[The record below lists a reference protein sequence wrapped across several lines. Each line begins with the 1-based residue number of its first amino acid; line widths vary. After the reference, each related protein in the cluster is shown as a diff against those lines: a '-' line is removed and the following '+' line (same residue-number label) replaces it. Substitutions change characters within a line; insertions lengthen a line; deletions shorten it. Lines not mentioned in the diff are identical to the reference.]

1 MGTLNFTVGSY
12 AKSKGSGAATIM
24 STDVSTSDA
33 FTTTTTAANVEDA
46 SGDVIMAPGQV
57 IRVHADEAMW
67 ISFGGIPATVG
78 TGFYIPPYIP
88 LEWECATAG
97 LVSAIDVS

>member
-24 STDVSTSDA
+24 STDIITSDA
-33 FTTTTTAANVEDA
+33 FTTTTSATNVEDA
-46 SGDVIMAPGQV
+46 SGDIIMATGQV
-57 IRVHADEAMW
+57 IRVYADEDMW
-67 ISFGGIPATVG
+67 ISFGSTAATVG
-78 TGFYIPPYIP
+78 TGFHIPSLTP

-97 LVSAIDVS
+97 TVSVIDVA